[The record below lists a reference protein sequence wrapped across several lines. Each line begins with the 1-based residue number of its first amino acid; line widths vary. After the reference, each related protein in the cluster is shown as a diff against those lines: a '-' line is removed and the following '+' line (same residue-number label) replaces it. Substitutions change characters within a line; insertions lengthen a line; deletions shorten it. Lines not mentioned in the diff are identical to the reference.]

1 MSLREE
7 IIRLAHEKPELR
19 EHLLPLVKKEAWVQL
34 ETSVEELKGFLKSLN
49 LNYKFEGE
57 RKRHTI
63 KEVSF
68 VPSPRKPLFFITTKE
83 DISIDTEWAEDL
95 WWESTKYPLERI
107 IKNQLDNSK
116 FGSRLFTVYV
126 EDDGRIKIGFKNPK
140 SVKLNKSASNE
151 KGKILRTL
159 QQAANALDTAELQ
172 LDHIS
177 QHISDEDYDSYYRGG
192 LLDSKITMALTELKA
207 STHRLMSD
215 IKRSK

>member
-1 MSLREE
+1 MSLRDK

-68 VPSPRKPLFFITTKE
+68 VRGSFIITTKE

-159 QQAANALDTAELQ
+159 QQAATALDTAELQ

-177 QHISDEDYDSYYRGG
+177 QHISDADYDSYYRGG

-207 STHRLMSD
+207 STHRLMAE

>member
-1 MSLREE
+1 MSLRDK

-68 VPSPRKPLFFITTKE
+68 VRGSFIITTKE

-126 EDDGRIKIGFKNPK
+126 EEDGRIKIGFKNPK

-151 KGKILRTL
+151 KSKILRTL

-207 STHRLMSD
+207 STHRLMAE